1 MDVSLVDK
9 FDDNSESAF
18 TRGFDT
24 EAARR
29 QLRVSLVLIAAMA
42 VAAFVL
48 GFALPLDAPH
58 ATRGKTNTG
67 DDTSFSGRLVTINE
81 R

>member
-1 MDVSLVDK
+1 MSLVDK
-9 FDDNSESAF
+9 FDDHSEPAL
-18 TRGFDT
+18 TRSFDPET
-24 EAARR
+24 ARR
-29 QLRVSLVLIAAMA
+29 QLRVSLVLVAAMA

-58 ATRGKTNTG
+58 ATRGKPIAV
-67 DDTSFSGRLVTINE
+67 DDTNFTGRLVTVNE